1 MQCLEQNIT
10 RYDAYCTAKEAKHF
24 MILQL
29 LSHLAA
35 QLPPDST
42 VVDIGAASHD
52 HAMSTHVLVSPA
64 VQCMPHVPCHA
75 GTLHGLSAL
84 ALVCN
89 SNNVTVITCVRTKL
103 VVRCT
108 S

>member
-52 HAMSTHVLVSPA
+52 LSLLQCSACLMFHVIQAL
-64 VQCMPHVPCHA
+64 CMVLAPS
-75 GTLHGLSAL
+75 LSCAT
-84 ALVCN
+84 A
-89 SNNVTVITCVRTKL
+89 TT
-103 VVRCT
+103 
-108 S
+108 